1 MTNKLSSTEIPKKLI
16 YKVHILDENGT
27 TNKIIIFQGNKDY
40 QFIFD
45 DQQILENKQNN
56 IEIIQSEQHI
66 HNDDSIR
73 VIKRK
78 IMNEIGMNNIAYEE
92 LYLFV
97 NSIKNINFQQAYKTI
112 TNNNK
117 ILFTKNMLG
126 QLLMNIKSPLELAE
140 KLNTNN
146 DFYTYQELL
155 TILKDF
161 KNEYDISTTLGH
173 QFISSLNLL
182 YSANPYHILNKTER
196 IPLEQKLPHPHL
208 LRPNILQNLQKY

>member
-1 MTNKLSSTEIPKKLI
+1 MTSKLSSTEIPKKLI

-40 QFIFD
+40 QFIFN

-56 IEIIQSEQHI
+56 IEIIKSEQHI

-73 VIKRK
+73 VIKKK
-78 IMNEIGMNNIAYEE
+78 IINELGMNNIAYEE
-92 LYLFV
+92 IYLFV

-126 QLLMNIKSPLELAE
+126 Q
-140 KLNTNN
+140 
-146 DFYTYQELL
+146 
-155 TILKDF
+155 
-161 KNEYDISTTLGH
+161 
-173 QFISSLNLL
+173 
-182 YSANPYHILNKTER
+182 
-196 IPLEQKLPHPHL
+196 
-208 LRPNILQNLQKY
+208 